1 MDIVGT
7 AIRKPVGVL
16 VGVILV
22 SMFGIVALL
31 SLPYQLSPNVTE
43 PVITVTTTWVGATPY
58 EMERDIIEEQ
68 EKVLKGIPGLTKM
81 ESSNYNSRSELTLKF
96 EIGTEIDKALLRVSN
111 KLNEV
116 PSYPDDADRPIIS
129 ATGAATSPV
138 IWMILKTKEGNPRD
152 ISTYLTFFEN
162 EVRQYIERVN
172 GVADLFMGGGREDEM
187 HIVVDPVKL
196 ASYNLTVTELISVL
210 QRENVSVSAGTLGV
224 GRRDFRIR
232 TPAEF
237 KSPEDIESVVISS
250 SGQYRVT
257 LADVATV
264 SKGNEKAEVVMLQHN
279 TPGMAVG
286 VKPEPGTNIL
296 SMTEDVRTVVNELNE
311 GVLADQGVYLDW
323 VYDQTPYING
333 AIDLVQRNIIIG
345 SILAIVVLF
354 VFLQSFSS
362 TIIVAVSIP
371 VSIVGAFIMFAAAG
385 RSLNIVSMAGISFAV
400 GMLVDN
406 AIVVLENIDRHR
418 SMGKTPFKAA
428 YDGANEVWGAVLA
441 STLTT
446 VAVFLPVVFMEQE
459 AGQLFK
465 DIAIA
470 VTCAIFLSLFVS
482 VLVIPML
489 ANQFYRIAGLK
500 KERKEAKALTDGG
513 PRKPAGLSLA
523 KRALKPVTYLGG
535 RASEFI
541 MGLLRLSLR
550 NWTTQLVT
558 VVGLTAV
565 SVLMVVTM
573 FPKMEYLPQ
582 GNRNFILSILIPPPG
597 LSYEERAD
605 IGHFVFEQV
614 EPHYGERVG
623 EIPGIQEMFFVSA
636 PTINIFGA
644 MSTEEQNSRGL
655 IPLFTRVLNS
665 IPGMFG
671 VSLQASIFEQGLG
684 EGRVI
689 NVDFSGENLEQLVA
703 AAGTMFGMTMQTIQG
718 AQIRPIPSLELLYP
732 EVRFLPYRD
741 RVRAA
746 GMTAEDLGMAVD
758 VILDG
763 RKIGDYKEEGK
774 KKIDLV
780 LKASNE
786 DVKTPEE
793 LYSELV
799 ATPKGWAVPL
809 SNLASME
816 NTYGVTQIRHL
827 ERKRTITLQV
837 TPPQNMPLQ
846 TAMET
851 IEQQLVP
858 GVKQMGL
865 LNGVEVHLS
874 GAADKLTVT
883 RDALKWNFILAMLIT
898 YLLMSALFENFIYP
912 LIIMFTVPLAGAGG
926 FLGLKLENIF
936 IAPQALDILTM
947 LGFVILIGVVVNNAI
962 LIVHQSLGNIREH
975 GMEHKEAIL
984 EACRTRLRPIY
995 MSATT
1000 SVFGMLP
1007 LAVAPGP
1014 GSELYRGLGAV
1025 VLGGLALS
1033 TVFTL
1038 FVIPAMLMFV
1048 IRMEKVGSK
1057 QDAEA

>member
-22 SMFGIVALL
+22 TMFGLVALMG
-31 SLPYQLSPNVTE
+31 LPYQLSPNVTE
-43 PVITVTTTWVGATPY
+43 PVITVTTTWTGATPY
-58 EMERDIIEEQ
+58 EMERDVIEEQ
-68 EKVLKGIPGLTKM
+68 EKVLKGIPGLTEM
-81 ESSNYNSRSELTLKF
+81 ESSNFNSMSELTLTF

-116 PSYPDDADRPIIS
+116 PNYPDGVDRPIIS
-129 ATGAATSPV
+129 ATGASTSPV
-138 IWMILKTKEGNPRD
+138 IWMILKANEGNSKD

-162 EVRQYIERVN
+162 DVRQYIERVP

-196 ASYNLTVTELISVL
+196 ASYNLTATELISVL
-210 QRENVSVSAGTLGV
+210 QSENVSVSAGTLGV
-224 GRRDFRIR
+224 GRRDYRIR

-237 KSPEDIESVVISS
+237 KTAEDIESVVITS
-250 SGQYRVT
+250 SGQFRVT
-257 LADVATV
+257 LGDVATV
-264 SKGNEKAEVVMLQHN
+264 SKGNEKASVVMMQRGL
-279 TPGMAVG
+279 PGIAVG

-296 SMTEDVRTVVNELNE
+296 AMTEAVREVVTDLNE
-311 GVLADQGVYLDW
+311 GILAEKGVCLDW

-333 AIDLVQRNIIIG
+333 AVDLVQRNIMIG
-345 SILAIVVLF
+345 SFLAIVVLF

-418 SMGKTPFKAA
+418 QMGKSAFLAA
-428 YDGANEVWGAVLA
+428 YDGASEVWGAVLA

-470 VTCAIFLSLFVS
+470 VTCAIALSLFVS

-489 ANQFYRIAGLK
+489 ANQFYSIAGRK
-500 KERKEAKALTDGG
+500 KKNAAVSSG
-513 PRKPAGLSLA
+513 PRKPAGASIA
-523 KRALKPVTYLGG
+523 KAALKPLTALGG
-535 RASEFI
+535 KMADFI
-541 MGLLRLSLR
+541 MRLLKIAINSWMSRI
-550 NWTTQLVT
+550 VT
-558 VVGLTAV
+558 VLALTAI
-565 SVLMVVTM
+565 SVIMVVTM

-582 GNRNFILSILIPPPG
+582 GNQNFVLSILIPPPG
-597 LSYEERAD
+597 LSYEERKD
-605 IGHFVFEQV
+605 IGQFVFDQV
-614 EPHYGERVG
+614 EPHYDKRVG
-623 EIPGIQEMFFVSA
+623 DIPGIENMFFVSA

-671 VSLQASIFEQGLG
+671 VSLQSSIFEQGLG

-689 NVDFSGENLEQLVA
+689 NIDFSGERLEQLVA
-703 AAGTMFGMTMQTIQG
+703 AAGTMFGMTMQSIQG
-718 AQIRPIPSLELLYP
+718 AQVRPIPSLELLYP

-746 GMTAEDLGMAVD
+746 GLTAEDLGKAVD

-763 RKIGDYKEEGK
+763 RKIGDFKEEGK

-780 LKASNE
+780 LKASRE
-786 DVKTPEE
+786 DVSTPEE
-793 LYSELV
+793 LHSQLV

-809 SNLASME
+809 SSLADME

-837 TPPQNMPLQ
+837 TPPRDMPLQ
-846 TAMET
+846 TAMEI
-851 IEQQLVP
+851 IEQKLVP
-858 GVKQMGL
+858 NVEQMGL
-865 LNGVEVHLS
+865 LNGVTVQLS
-874 GAADKLTVT
+874 GAADKLSVT

-898 YLLMSALFENFIYP
+898 YLLMAALFENFIYP

-936 IAPQALDILTM
+936 IAQQPLDILTM

-962 LIVHQSLGNIREH
+962 LIVHQSLRNVREH
-975 GMEHKEAIL
+975 SMEHKEAVL

-1000 SVFGMLP
+1000 SIFGMLP

-1033 TVFTL
+1033 TIFTL
-1038 FVIPAMLMFV
+1038 FVIPALLMFV
-1048 IRMEKVGSK
+1048 IKMEKVGGK
-1057 QDAEA
+1057 QTA